1 MPNFRIWLGILIV
14 IVIGCSCATENT
26 STEAV
31 TLRAEIGYWNET
43 QPSLIEMRDT
53 ITPIAT
59 RLIDM
64 QPALDQRDLDAWKEL
79 ATEMAPVTVE
89 VYRNVLKV
97 YVLVKTPIAS
107 NLPEMKRLRADEMN
121 AKISAMQGIS
131 AGWDT
136 GDDELMIESYL
147 DFFDATSNFGRK
159 IDELRI
165 DLGRR
170 INEGCKEMRLRE
182 CSSMGL

>member
-1 MPNFRIWLGILIV
+1 
-14 IVIGCSCATENT
+14 
-26 STEAV
+26 
-31 TLRAEIGYWNET
+31 
-43 QPSLIEMRDT
+43 
-53 ITPIAT
+53 
-59 RLIDM
+59 
-64 QPALDQRDLDAWKEL
+64 
-79 ATEMAPVTVE
+79 
-89 VYRNVLKV
+89 
-97 YVLVKTPIAS
+97 
-107 NLPEMKRLRADEMN
+107 MKRLRADEMN